1 MKQYI
6 PIIILLAGIVSC
18 TPEKISDKEILDS
31 RTSTKLEV
39 SYSLEGSAVKSLS
52 FTHDAVRAEIE
63 VTVNNENLNWNLE
76 SNKTWCTVNSDSQK
90 GSGKVVLEIAANED
104 FDNREP
110 ATLTF
115 VAGTYRGFQLQVN
128 QSASAFIIGKPYF
141 VAPLAG
147 GTYNLTVI
155 TKDDTSWDISSD
167 DWITAAKGAS
177 SSSDGLTTTTLTI
190 TPGVNTD
197 DSRYGAVTL
206 KAGNE
211 SDQIHIWQF
220 GTDLS
225 YDESGNIFF
234 AAGADASLSMTAP
247 AYMIK
252 DVIVP
257 AFASSIVT
265 EKENGTSEVTVT
277 FQENYSDCAE
287 IRKASLSIL
296 LNNALGTVIDLPT
309 VIQDYVAANGIVT
322 GRGLTLFAKAVNEGT
337 STADWERNG
346 VITVLQD
353 IDMSGI
359 SDWTGIGQ
367 EERPFSGKFDGGGH
381 SILGLNA
388 STGLFNFTDGAEISG
403 IGMDKSCSIFAN
415 NGDILG
421 GIVSSASN
429 TKIENCTFNG
439 SMEYSGKTAESF
451 IGLIAGTADDKTS
464 IKSSKAGG
472 SLILSSSALSG
483 STCHAGGIAGFNK
496 GTVANCETS
505 GTIAVSS
512 GHTTLNLGGIT
523 ASLEEGATVSTNS
536 FLGSITLGGAC
547 QNVRIGGLYGT
558 APSGS
563 WTFDFS
569 TDKSLVSG
577 AINIDSFLAN
587 ASSRIFAGGLIGLI
601 GKDTAL
607 SVKGYTVETAFT
619 IDYSSVRTGEYLCT
633 GGILGSCEPDEL
645 SGTLVFENITNQG
658 TLKEKIAG
666 SVAINVK
673 RNCLGGIAGLVD
685 GPATFMGCTNQAD
698 LGLDTV
704 AMSDANSNLHTA
716 NSNNYTMILGG
727 IAGHCYGADMTF
739 SGCTNQAVL
748 TNRLYTNRPAGHTNG
763 NYYDSLVSGGIVGSF
778 NFKPT
783 PQEKTI
789 TITNCNS
796 TGNIDSYRGYLG
808 GIVGYAYGAVI
819 TGCNWSGIAS
829 KNFQASYK
837 GGIAGGLGKATV
849 KDCTAKGDLH
859 AVKAGSAVSGDAGG
873 IVAHVMAG
881 DAVTVEGCSYFG
893 SLEFSKA
900 SGDLVGFTGG
910 IVAVGEENTVV
921 KDCRY
926 GGKLQGVDVSTNSV
940 SELTNVIGNGLG
952 SASGITYWNGS
963 I

>member
-31 RTSTKLEV
+31 RTSTKLDV

-52 FTHDAVRAEIE
+52 FTHNAVRAEIE

-76 SNKTWCTVNSDSQK
+76 SNKSWCAVTSDSRK

-155 TKDDTSWDISSD
+155 TKDETSWDISSD

-225 YDESGNIFF
+225 YDESGNIYF
-234 AAGADASLSMTAP
+234 ASGADASLSMTAP

-257 AFASSIVT
+257 AFASSTVT

-322 GRGLTLFAKAVNEGT
+322 GKGLTLFAKAVNEGT

-346 VITVLQD
+346 VVTVLQD

-388 STGLFNFTDGAEISG
+388 STGLFNVTDGAEISG

-429 TKIENCTFNG
+429 TKIENCIFNG
-439 SMEYSGKTAESF
+439 SMEYSGKVDESY
-451 IGLIAGTADDKTS
+451 IGLIAGIADNKTS
-464 IKSSKAGG
+464 IRSSKAGG
-472 SLILSSSALSG
+472 TIKLSSPALSG
-483 STCHAGGIAGFNK
+483 STSYTGGISGFNK
-496 GTVANCETS
+496 GTIANCETS

-523 ASLEEGATVSTNS
+523 SSLEEGATVSSNA
-536 FLGSITLGGAC
+536 FLGSITLAGNC
-547 QNVRIGGLYGT
+547 QHVRIGGLYGT

-563 WTFDFS
+563 WSFDFS

-577 AINIDSFLAN
+577 TIGIESYATTAN
-587 ASSRIFAGGLIGLI
+587 VFAGGLVGHL

-607 SVKGYTVETAFT
+607 SVKGYTVETGFT
-619 IDYSSVRTGEYLCT
+619 LDYSSLRTGIYLCA
-633 GGILGSCEPDEL
+633 GGILGACEPEEP
-645 SGTLVFENITNQG
+645 SGQLVFENITNQG
-658 TLKEKIAG
+658 TIRMKILQD
-666 SVAINVK
+666 VAINVR
-673 RNCLGGIAGLVD
+673 RNCLGGIAGLVN
-685 GPATFMGCTNQAD
+685 GPATFTSCTNQAD

-704 AMSDANSNLHTA
+704 DINSTNKNV
-716 NSNNYTMILGG
+716 NSAKSNSYTMIMGG
-727 IAGHCYGADMTF
+727 IAGHCYGGNMTF
-739 SGCTNQAVL
+739 TGCVNQANL
-748 TNRLYTNRPAGHTNG
+748 TNRLYTNREAGQAYG
-763 NYYDSLVSGGIVGSF
+763 EYYSSLVTGGILGGF
-778 NFKPT
+778 NYRPA
-783 PQEKTI
+783 PQNINLTMTNCSSTGIIEGFRGFLGGVAGFAFGATI
-789 TITNCNS
+789 TDCSWIGNS
-796 TGNIDSYRGYLG
+796 TMTY
-808 GIVGYAYGAVI
+808 
-819 TGCNWSGIAS
+819 
-829 KNFQASYK
+829 QASYK
-837 GGIAGGLGKATV
+837 GGIVGGLGKATI
-849 KDCTAKGDLH
+849 KDCTVKGDIH

-873 IVAHVMAG
+873 IVSHVMAG

-921 KDCRY
+921 KDCRF